1 MAQEGNR
8 VTLSLQG
15 KVAGRLQGMVPFS
28 WQGMVVWVWVLA
40 GFYASGRE
48 RK

>member
-8 VTLSLQG
+8 VTLPLQG
-15 KVAGRLQGMVPFS
+15 KVVGRLQGMKPFS
-28 WQGMVVWVWVLA
+28 WLGMVVWVWVLT
-40 GFYASGRE
+40 GFYASGKE